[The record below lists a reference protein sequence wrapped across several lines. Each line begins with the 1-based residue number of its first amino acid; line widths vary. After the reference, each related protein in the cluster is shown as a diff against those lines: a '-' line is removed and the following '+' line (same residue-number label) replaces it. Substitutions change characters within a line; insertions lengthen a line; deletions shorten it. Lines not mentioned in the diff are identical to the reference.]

1 MCPKNTEDK
10 NSKVIKS
17 SDPEEIKRRIQELR
31 SAYKKLQKKT
41 KNDQVIESIA
51 RITGSLGT
59 LFWKLDDFSHAR
71 SFFIKSLDAYKRLDD
86 DYHLA
91 SVWGA
96 LGSLYLQYKD
106 YDAALHYTEKAHA
119 YWKNRPHLNERLIC
133 FQNLGTIYKN
143 LNKIDKA
150 ADNILEAMRLAVK
163 LRDETEFAKSI
174 QVLLEYYELKEDY
187 QMLKELKMKALEF
200 WTALDIPERQFKTLV
215 DLGVIQQILEQPE
228 RAISFFKKAFNVAY
242 NLGDLEKMYF
252 SQGFIAEVYFNK
264 RDIDKAREIYIET
277 FKLAVYIAALSRAR
291 KNQSTYSGVG
301 FERINKSKL
310 ILHSLGVSESKVAE
324 IQKKTEIEAKKTLKQ
339 QKSKKEH

>member
-1 MCPKNTEDK
+1 MMCPKNTEDK

-51 RITGSLGT
+51 RINGSLGS

-119 YWKNRPHLNERLIC
+119 YWKNRPHLNERL
-133 FQNLGTIYKN
+133 
-143 LNKIDKA
+143 
-150 ADNILEAMRLAVK
+150 
-163 LRDETEFAKSI
+163 
-174 QVLLEYYELKEDY
+174 
-187 QMLKELKMKALEF
+187 
-200 WTALDIPERQFKTLV
+200 
-215 DLGVIQQILEQPE
+215 
-228 RAISFFKKAFNVAY
+228 
-242 NLGDLEKMYF
+242 
-252 SQGFIAEVYFNK
+252 
-264 RDIDKAREIYIET
+264 
-277 FKLAVYIAALSRAR
+277 
-291 KNQSTYSGVG
+291 
-301 FERINKSKL
+301 
-310 ILHSLGVSESKVAE
+310 
-324 IQKKTEIEAKKTLKQ
+324 
-339 QKSKKEH
+339 